1 MLYNKLMYIREVKT
15 GKQLNNVSYVSHRLV
30 ESIQT
35 DKGPRQ
41 RTIMHLGTLSL
52 PKSDWKIL
60 AAILEQRI
68 LGQQQLFEGID
79 ADITGIADQLLRS
92 FEYQK
97 LHTDK
102 TVVTPPVEDV
112 VTADLNTVTISD
124 NRSLGAELVAH
135 DTWGRLGIDKI
146 LSECGFNVKQ
156 QALAQAVVVGR
167 LINPG
172 SELSTINW
180 LKKQSSL
187 IEFFEEDI
195 SKTGKD
201 AFYEIA
207 DKLLVKRE
215 QIEQKL
221 FANTRR
227 LFPNDSTLFLFDL
240 TNTYFEGQS
249 SNNDLA
255 KFGRSK
261 EKRSDCR
268 LVTLALMVD
277 NTGMPVFSQ
286 IYGGNQSEPAT
297 LADVL
302 GKIQTEST
310 LYPELRPTIVMD
322 RGIATRENIALVL
335 AKEFNYVVIE
345 RSQAA
350 KNYVDEITNFPE
362 KFETIETAGGKK
374 VFLQRLPVDVGA
386 RVLCISEE
394 RRLKER
400 AIDKLRETRLIDDL
414 KRLSESVVKGN
425 VALLEKVAR
434 RVGRLQEK
442 YSSVAQYYDIAI
454 KPDED
459 NNKAKSISWIKLPA
473 GETKNQITGAYVIE
487 TNLQDLPND
496 KIWRTYHTL
505 TEVES
510 AFRSLKTDLG
520 MRPVHHQLA
529 RRTEG
534 HLFISVL
541 AYYLLASIEKQLL
554 QAGDTRRW
562 STIKSVLSTH
572 QRQTVSLT
580 DVEKQRHS
588 IRLSSVAESSH
599 KEIYDKLKISD
610 PLKRKK
616 TVVTNK

>member
-124 NRSLGAELVAH
+124 SRSLGAELVAH
-135 DTWGRLGIDKI
+135 DTWGRLGIDII

-156 QALAQAVVVGR
+156 QALAQAIVVGR

-195 SKTGKD
+195 SETGKD

-302 GKIQTEST
+302 GKIQAEST

-322 RGIATRENIALVL
+322 RGIATRENIGLVL

-345 RSQAA
+345 RSQTA

-374 VFLQRLPVDVGA
+374 V
-386 RVLCISEE
+386 
-394 RRLKER
+394 
-400 AIDKLRETRLIDDL
+400 
-414 KRLSESVVKGN
+414 
-425 VALLEKVAR
+425 
-434 RVGRLQEK
+434 
-442 YSSVAQYYDIAI
+442 
-454 KPDED
+454 
-459 NNKAKSISWIKLPA
+459 
-473 GETKNQITGAYVIE
+473 
-487 TNLQDLPND
+487 
-496 KIWRTYHTL
+496 
-505 TEVES
+505 
-510 AFRSLKTDLG
+510 
-520 MRPVHHQLA
+520 
-529 RRTEG
+529 
-534 HLFISVL
+534 
-541 AYYLLASIEKQLL
+541 
-554 QAGDTRRW
+554 
-562 STIKSVLSTH
+562 
-572 QRQTVSLT
+572 
-580 DVEKQRHS
+580 
-588 IRLSSVAESSH
+588 
-599 KEIYDKLKISD
+599 
-610 PLKRKK
+610 
-616 TVVTNK
+616 

>member
-1 MLYNKLMYIREVKT
+1 MYIREVKT
-15 GKQLNNVSYVSHRLV
+15 GKQSNNVSYISHRLV

-41 RTIMHLGTLSL
+41 RVIMHLGTLSL

-79 ADITGIADQLLRS
+79 VAITGLADQLLRS
-92 FEYQK
+92 FQYQK
-97 LHTDK
+97 LHSDK
-102 TVVTPPVEDV
+102 TVVTPPAEDV
-112 VTADLNTVTISD
+112 VTADLNTLAISD
-124 NRSLGAELVAH
+124 CRSLGSELVAH
-135 DTWGRLGIDKI
+135 NTWCKLGIDEI
-146 LSECGFNVKQ
+146 LSECGFNARQ
-156 QALAQAVVVGR
+156 QSLAQAVVVGR

-187 IEFFEEDI
+187 IEFFNEDI
-195 SKTGKD
+195 SNTGKD

-207 DKLLVKRE
+207 DKLLAKRE
-215 QIEQKL
+215 QIEKKL
-221 FANTRR
+221 FVNTRH

-240 TNTYFEGQS
+240 TNTYFEGQCD
-249 SNNDLA
+249 NNELA

-302 GKIQTEST
+302 GKIQAEAT
-310 LYPELRPTIVMD
+310 LYPELRPAIVMD

-345 RSQAA
+345 RSQAT
-350 KNYVDEITNFPE
+350 KNYVEEITKCPD
-362 KFETIETAGGKK
+362 KFETIETAGGNK
-374 VFLQRLPVDVGA
+374 VYLQRLPVDVGA
-386 RVLCISEE
+386 RLLCISEE
-394 RRLKER
+394 KRLKER
-400 AIDKLRETRLIDDL
+400 AIDKLRETRFLDDL

-434 RVGRLQEK
+434 RIGRLQEK
-442 YSSVAQYYDIAI
+442 YAAVAQYYDIAI
-454 KPDED
+454 QPDAD
-459 NNKAKSISWIKLPA
+459 NNKVKSISWSKLPA
-473 GETKNQITGAYVIE
+473 GETKSQVTGAYVIE
-487 TNLQDLPND
+487 TNLQDLTND
-496 KIWRTYHTL
+496 KIWRAYHTL

-510 AFRSLKTDLG
+510 AFRSLKTDLS

-529 RRTEG
+529 HRTEG

-541 AYYLLASIEKQLL
+541 AYHLLASIEKQLI
-554 QAGDTRRW
+554 QTGDTRRW
-562 STIKSVLSTH
+562 STIKAVLSTH
-572 QRQTVSLT
+572 HRHTVSLT

-588 IRLSSVAESSH
+588 IRLSGVAESSH
-599 KEIYDKLKISD
+599 KDIYDKLNIVD

-616 TVVTNK
+616 TVATSNL

>member
-1 MLYNKLMYIREVKT
+1 MYIREVKT
-15 GKQLNNVSYVSHRLV
+15 GKQSNNVSYISHRLV

-41 RTIMHLGTLSL
+41 RIIMHLGTLKL

-79 ADITGIADQLLRS
+79 VAITEFADQLLRS
-92 FEYQK
+92 FQYQK
-97 LHTDK
+97 LHSDK
-102 TVVTPPVEDV
+102 TIVTPAAEDV
-112 VTADLNTVTISD
+112 VTADLSTLAISD
-124 NRSLGAELVAH
+124 SRSLGAELVAH

-156 QALAQAVVVGR
+156 QTLAQAVVVGR

-187 IEFFEEDI
+187 IEFFAEDI
-195 SKTGKD
+195 SNTGKD

-207 DKLLVKRE
+207 DKLLAKRE

-221 FANTRR
+221 FANTRQ

-249 SNNDLA
+249 CNNELA

-302 GKIQTEST
+302 DKIQAEST

-322 RGIATRENIALVL
+322 RGIATRENIGLVL

-345 RSQAA
+345 RSQTT
-350 KNYVDEITNFPE
+350 KNYVDEITSFPNN
-362 KFETIETAGGKK
+362 FETIETAGNNK
-374 VFLQRLPVDVGA
+374 VYLQRLPVDVGS

-400 AIDKLRETRLIDDL
+400 AIDKLRETRFLDDL

-434 RVGRLQEK
+434 RIGRLQEK
-442 YSSVAQYYDIAI
+442 YAAVAQYYDIVVQ
-454 KPDED
+454 PDAE
-459 NNKAKSISWIKLPA
+459 NNKAKSISWSKLPA
-473 GETKNQITGAYVIE
+473 GETKSQITGAYVIE

-496 KIWRTYHTL
+496 KIWRAYHTL

-541 AYYLLASIEKQLL
+541 AYYLLASIEKQLI

-572 QRQTVSLT
+572 RRQTVSLT

-599 KEIYDKLKISD
+599 KEIYAKLKISD

-616 TVVTNK
+616 TVAKSNL

>member
-124 NRSLGAELVAH
+124 SRSLGAELVAH

-195 SKTGKD
+195 SETGKD

-302 GKIQTEST
+302 GKIQAEST

-322 RGIATRENIALVL
+322 RGIATRENIGLVL

-345 RSQAA
+345 RSQTA

-374 VFLQRLPVDVGA
+374 VYLQRLPVDVGA

-394 RRLKER
+394 KRLKER
-400 AIDKLRETRLIDDL
+400 AIDKLRETRLLDDL
-414 KRLSESVVKGN
+414 KRLSESVVKGS

-442 YSSVAQYYDIAI
+442 YAAVAQYYDITI
-454 KPDED
+454 QPDAD

>member
-1 MLYNKLMYIREVKT
+1 MYIREVKT

-135 DTWGRLGIDKI
+135 GTWSRLGIDQI

-302 GKIQTEST
+302 GKIQAEST

>member
-135 DTWGRLGIDKI
+135 GTWSRLGIDQI

-302 GKIQTEST
+302 GKIQAEST

>member
-302 GKIQTEST
+302 GKIQAEST